1 MDKLYDTPIK
11 AIRQMCKDCT
21 CDQPKEIRNCT
32 IIDCPLYAYRMG
44 RRPDKV
50 TLDTLK
56 EFYSEKLEPTKG
68 F

>member
-1 MDKLYDTPIK
+1 MEKLYETPIK

-56 EFYSEKLEPTKG
+56 EFYSEKPEPTKG